1 MYVSSYYYIL
11 PSYCDIWFLILS
23 LQVACLTS
31 GDRPVVRVQQQA
43 PAGGRKREAI
53 VTDFEL
59 DQVFMHDAT
68 QASITHTHKHTH
80 THAYVCL
87 L

>member
-1 MYVSSYYYIL
+1 MSSYY
-11 PSYCDIWFLILS
+11 DIWMLILM

-68 QASITHTHKHTH
+68 QASITHTHTSCIYMP
-80 THAYVCL
+80 AL
-87 L
+87 I